1 MKNIKLVMNQE
12 VKKDTFNDKITQV
25 DDALKQ
31 ERYNINQKIKSLNE
45 KMKNLREIPNLQMEL
60 YAFKQDIVDLYYKT
74 LNTLANLTKTYK
86 GKYSATF
93 MSYKNGNNP
102 KQPNVRPDDKLI
114 DMLTET
120 DLAGEGII
128 IKLIDNQC
136 KYIKDTIKNIDDI
149 IWGIKNRIELEKLI
163 TGLI

>member
-1 MKNIKLVMNQE
+1 MSQE
-12 VKKDTFNDKITQV
+12 VKQETFNDKVSQI
-25 DDALKQ
+25 DEALKT
-31 ERYNINQKIKSLNE
+31 ERNNINLKIKELNS

-60 YAFKQDIVDLYYKT
+60 YAFKQDVVELYYKT
-74 LNTLANLTKTYK
+74 LNTLAGLTKTYK
-86 GKYSATF
+86 GKYSAVF
-93 MSYKNGNNP
+93 MSYKSGNNP
-102 KQPNVRPDDKLI
+102 KQPNARPDDKLI
-114 DMLTET
+114 EMLTET

-163 TGLI
+163 SGLI